1 MITFLTKL
9 ALVDGLKVIKNT
21 KDFFEVSKEQK
32 SKNFET
38 KFLRSLPKEVIDY
51 FINTKEAEII
61 SEIQIIMKDEPSE
74 LFKKIINFLINDFG
88 SIIDDYYFNK
98 SKLNQNEMSLSNF
111 GRELITQM
119 EYSTYNEISEKIAR
133 EIYKLVDGN
142 IIIVESPLSLDI
154 DLKTKI
160 RKIYNADNKK
170 AFVVFNVNEN
180 IFGGIKTY
188 INGKITDDSWAS
200 KIENLEYIGA

>member
-38 KFLRSLPKEVIDY
+38 KFLLSLPKEVIDY

-154 DLKTKI
+154 DIKTKI

-180 IFGGIKTY
+180 ILGGIKTY

>member
-38 KFLRSLPKEVIDY
+38 KFLLSLPKEVIDY

-154 DLKTKI
+154 DIKTKI

>member
-32 SKNFET
+32 STNFET

-133 EIYKLVDGN
+133 EIYKLVDRN

-154 DLKTKI
+154 DIKTKI

-180 IFGGIKTY
+180 ILGGIKTY